1 MINKK
6 GAAINE
12 LLIVLVLCLT
22 VSVILL
28 SLILKRVNEQRFRTL
43 KTNLDLFISS
53 SSLYNID
60 NGTGVVSLKELVDT
74 KVINP
79 VKDPFNQSKN
89 CDLYESRVL
98 KNGSKIV
105 GVLKCN
111 EYLITKDISNRN
123 IIYKTDEWNDKNSNN
138 SNVKIGYNYI
148 KNGKL
153 IFDDYYEDYMFLYLF
168 NKVNN
173 TSYSD
178 ISSIPQNYNIISQI
192 FYRKLTKIKEI

>member
-6 GAAINE
+6 GVAINE

-60 NGTGVVSLKELVDT
+60 NGTGIVSLKELVDT

-98 KNGSKIV
+98 KNGKTLV
-105 GVLKCN
+105 DF
-111 EYLITKDISNRN
+111 Y
-123 IIYKTDEWNDKNSNN
+123 IYDKT
-138 SNVKIGYNYI
+138 
-148 KNGKL
+148 
-153 IFDDYYEDYMFLYLF
+153 
-168 NKVNN
+168 
-173 TSYSD
+173 
-178 ISSIPQNYNIISQI
+178 SSIEVIVDRCLQVNL
-192 FYRKLTKIKEI
+192 RKLFVELEELNMLKEK